1 MSTEELKGKK
11 CRWINI
17 SGVDESTETYLKENF
32 QFHTL
37 DIEDVMSDVERPK
50 LDVYKYYL
58 FFVAV
63 FPYYDKTRLKI
74 RAREVDVFLTKDAI
88 ITVAKNPHPH
98 LEHIFKK
105 VTSSAKLRKI
115 WFAKGP
121 SFVFYKILEKL
132 YRDSRH
138 SVDNIADQ
146 INVVENDVYD
156 NELKSVA
163 RDLALLRRSILALR
177 RILDPQ
183 RASLGALVNLKRDFI
198 PDEMNNYFDNVLDGV
213 EKIWSEIEGCRDMVD
228 GLHLTNESLISHHT
242 SRVVT
247 TLTIIS
253 ASLMPLTLLSGIYGM
268 NLSKLPLA
276 DQPIFVFALFGL
288 VALLTVA
295 LVALIFRSKK
305 V

>member
-17 SGVDESTETYLKENF
+17 SGVDESTEAYLKDKF
-32 QFHTL
+32 QFHAL
-37 DIEDVMSDVERPK
+37 DIEDVMSDIERPK
-50 LDVYKYYL
+50 LDIYKYYL

-63 FPYYDKTRLKI
+63 FPFYDKTRLKI
-74 RAREVDVFLTKDAI
+74 RAREVDFFLTKDTI

-105 VTSSAKLRKI
+105 TMSSVKLRKI
-115 WFAKGP
+115 WFSKGP
-121 SFVFYKILEKL
+121 SFVFYKIIEKL
-132 YRDSRH
+132 YRDIRH
-138 SVDNIADQ
+138 TVDTLAGQ
-146 INVVENDVYD
+146 IGIVENDVYD

-183 RASLGALVNLKRDFI
+183 RSSLNALVNLKRDFI
-198 PDEMNNYFDNVLDGV
+198 PDEMSNYFDNVLDGV
-213 EKIWSEIEGCRDMVD
+213 EKLWSEIEGCRDMID
-228 GLHLTNESLISHHT
+228 GLHLTNESLVSHHT

-253 ASLMPLTLLSGIYGM
+253 ASLMPLTLLAGIYGM
-268 NLSKLPLA
+268 NLTNLPFVNE
-276 DQPIFVFALFGL
+276 PIYVLALFAT
-288 VALLTVA
+288 VALLTVG

>member
-17 SGVDESTETYLKENF
+17 SGVDESTEAYLKENF

-74 RAREVDVFLTKDAI
+74 RAREVDVFLTKDTI

-115 WFAKGP
+115 WFARGP